1 MKNELPQQFLD
12 ALDVMEMHN
21 KSRSWAY
28 RRLSTIRNAYQLK
41 SHQRVSLYQFCDF
54 EGLPQDEVMKMLS
67 QGRRSL

>member
-28 RRLSTIRNAYQLK
+28 HRLRTIRSQYHLK
-41 SHQRVSLYQFCDF
+41 SHQRVSLYHFCEY
-54 EGLPQDEVMKMLS
+54 EGLPQDEVLKMLS
-67 QGRRSL
+67 QVRRAS